1 MEYVTY
7 NETGKLTGS
16 YSQELQFEHEVC
28 YIEVT
33 ADQRQG
39 WTAYKANIGRDGLE
53 TAGPIPSPTPFIP
66 EFVTM
71 RQARLALLAAGL
83 LANVDTAIDSLPSP
97 TKEAARIEWD
107 YSSTVERHRGLVQ
120 SLGATMGLTDA
131 QLDALFIQA
140 ATL

>member
-1 MEYVTY
+1 MTKFYVDAQGRY
-7 NETGKLTGS
+7 LGGFDGAEPPDGA
-16 YSQELQFEHEVC
+16 
-28 YIEVT
+28 IEVSSPPEHGT
-33 ADQRQG
+33 DI
-39 WTAYKANIGRDGLE
+39 WTNGAWTII
-53 TAGPIPSPTPFIP
+53 PIVP
-66 EFVTM
+66 EQVTM

-83 LANVDTAIDSLPSP
+83 LANVDTSIDSLPSP

-120 SLGATMGLTDA
+120 SLGAAMGLTDA